1 MVQDSSGSRIR
12 TSLNNQDSE
21 DLKLFRK
28 IKRFVDQGYDVEF
41 KKAKSG
47 GYKILKVN
55 KQIIEQD

>member
-47 GYKILKVN
+47 GYKI
-55 KQIIEQD
+55 